1 MSESRDLGDA
11 EDLALLEEVRSLER
25 RRIEAIRLND
35 VAEMSAILD
44 DKFIYIDS
52 DGNLYDKAKYLRVV
66 GSHELTYSID
76 IELTETDH
84 RIDRDLIIIAGQML
98 GHARLGGEPQVF
110 HLRNMRVWRRRETDW
125 RLLAWQSSTIMRAP
139 TWPSHRPPNGWPV

>member
-1 MSESRDLGDA
+1 MSMSESRDDGST
-11 EDLALLEEVRSLER
+11 EDLALLEAVRGLER

-35 VAEMSAILD
+35 VDEMSAILD

-52 DGNLYDKAKYLRVV
+52 DGNIYDKAKYLRVV

-76 IELTETDH
+76 VELTETDH
-84 RIDRDLIIIAGQML
+84 RVDHDVIIIAGQML

-110 HLRNMRVWRRRETDW
+110 HLRNMRVWRQREGHW

-139 TWPSHRPPNGWPV
+139 TWPSHGPPSS